1 MPFKT
6 FAVATPLSL
15 AAWFGIYELAVA
27 SYGLIASFAAA
38 TGIHFG
44 HTLPLFFH

>member
-27 SYGLIASFAAA
+27 SYGLVASLAAA
-38 TGIHFG
+38 TGIHAG
-44 HTLPLFFH
+44 HLMTLSFH